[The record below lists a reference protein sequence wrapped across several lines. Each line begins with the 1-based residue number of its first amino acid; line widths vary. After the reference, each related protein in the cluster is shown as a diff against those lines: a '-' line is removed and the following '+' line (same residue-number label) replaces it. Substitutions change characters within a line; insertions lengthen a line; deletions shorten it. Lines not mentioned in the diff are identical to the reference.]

1 MNGILNVLKPA
12 GMSSHNIVAFVRRRL
27 NIKKV
32 GHTGTLDPYAAG
44 VLPICIGKATKVS
57 NYLLNDRK
65 AYRAELDLSFST
77 DTQDAYGE
85 IINRTTEFPDEVQIE
100 EAIKSFIGNIQ
111 QVPPMY
117 SALKVNG
124 KKLYDLAREGITIER
139 KARDIVI
146 YNIDIISIKNNKIM
160 MDVECSKGTYIRTL
174 CFDIA
179 NKLGCHGHMSFLLRT
194 KTGKFE
200 ISTALTLEEI
210 ESLEI
215 KNIPLMKIEDLLDT
229 YPKLV
234 INDSYYSQLTNGVK
248 IPMSNVLESE
258 IEYKIYCDNKF
269 LGIGS
274 VHEKAKQYY
283 LKMDKMLVGE

>member
-1 MNGILNVLKPA
+1 MNGIINVLKPA
-12 GMSSHNIVAFVRRRL
+12 GMSSHNIVAFIRKQL
-27 NIKKV
+27 NMKKV

-44 VLPICIGKATKVS
+44 VLPICVGKATKVS
-57 NYLLNDRK
+57 EYLLNDRK

-77 DTQDAYGE
+77 DTQDAYGKIIDRSTNCPSSTE
-85 IINRTTEFPDEVQIE
+85 IREI
-100 EAIKSFIGNIQ
+100 IKSFVGEIE

-124 KKLYDLAREGITIER
+124 KKLYDLAREGKTIER
-139 KARDIVI
+139 KARKITI
-146 YNIDIISIKNNKIM
+146 YKIDIISIKENKVM

-179 NKLGCHGHMSFLLRT
+179 EKLKCHGHMSFLLRT
-194 KTGKFE
+194 KTGKFD

-210 ESLEI
+210 DALNCNEI
-215 KNIPLMKIEDLLDT
+215 PFMKIEDLLDN

-234 INDSYYSQLTNGVK
+234 VNNKYFEPLNNGCKVRMTDALATN
-248 IPMSNVLESE
+248 IS
-258 IEYKIYCDNKF
+258 YKIYCNDLF

-274 VHEKAKQYY
+274 FHFKEDTYY